1 MINVYIQSSKQ
12 SLNKERMRNLNFYNP
27 KILPQLQ
34 TNPYLCSKANKC
46 KV

>member
-12 SLNKERMRNLNFYNP
+12 SEMRNLNFYNP

>member
-12 SLNKERMRNLNFYNP
+12 SLNKERNEKPQFYNP
-27 KILPQLQ
+27 KTLPQLQ